1 MVTLSA
7 GGTNSSTL
15 TFASPSDM
23 LPGKLVITVSAGGPW
38 RYVMITVLVSSPS
51 SSSILGFSPA
61 EFYLVLGGSIAAL
74 AVAVSLVIVRTRRT
88 KGPRSAT
95 GEP

>member
-15 TFASPSDM
+15 TFASRSDT
-23 LPGKLVITVSAGGPW
+23 LPGKLVIRVNAGGPS
-38 RYVMITVLVSSPS
+38 RYAMITVLVSSPS
-51 SSSILGFSPA
+51 SSSILGLPPVD
-61 EFYLVLGGSIAAL
+61 FYLALGASIAAL

-88 KGPRSAT
+88 KGPPAGDR
-95 GEP
+95 